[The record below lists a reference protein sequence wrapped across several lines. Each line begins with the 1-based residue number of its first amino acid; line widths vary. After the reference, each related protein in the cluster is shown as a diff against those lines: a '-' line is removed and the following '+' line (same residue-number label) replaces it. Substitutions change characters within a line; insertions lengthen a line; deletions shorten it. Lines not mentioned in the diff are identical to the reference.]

1 MSSAILESAKR
12 TFRMESQA
20 VADLEGLLTEDF
32 EYAVRDILKC
42 KGKLIVTGM
51 GKSGLIGRKIAATMA
66 STGTPAFFLHPA
78 EAYHGDLGMVSK
90 GDIILAISNSGQSDE
105 VLRLIPFI
113 QENGNTLI
121 SMTGNPDSALARNS
135 NYHLNIA
142 VKEEACPMSLA
153 PTSSTTATL
162 AMGDALAIALINER
176 GFRKEDFAR
185 FHPGG
190 TIGRRLITRVGDV
203 MRTDNL
209 ALAKPE
215 TKLSDVIIEISNARM
230 GVAVIMENGR
240 IAGLVTDGDVRRA
253 MQKYRDRFFE
263 VTAADVMT
271 RTPKTV
277 PTKARITEAEEIMRK
292 YKIHSLIVT
301 DDEGMLAGVV
311 ELYDMMLVNPQSEG

>member
-1 MSSAILESAKR
+1 MSSILESAKQ
-12 TFRMESQA
+12 TFCMESQA
-20 VADLEGLLTEDF
+20 IADLEGQLTPDF
-32 EYAVRDILKC
+32 EKAVLDIVKC
-42 KGKLIVTGM
+42 TGKVIVTGM

-78 EAYHGDLGMVSK
+78 DAYHGDLGMISK

-105 VLRLIPFI
+105 ILRLIPFL

-121 SMTGNPDSALARNS
+121 AMTGNPDSSLARNS
-135 NYHLNIA
+135 DYHLNIA
-142 VKEEACPMSLA
+142 VREEACPMSLA

-162 AMGDALAIALINER
+162 AMGDALAIALVNER

-190 TIGRRLITRVGDV
+190 TIGRRLVTKVGDV
-203 MRTDNL
+203 MRSDNL
-209 ALAKPE
+209 ATAAPG
-215 TKLSDVIIEISNARM
+215 TKLSEVIIEISKARM
-230 GVAVIMENGR
+230 GVAVILQDGQ

-253 MQKYRDRFFE
+253 MQKYGSGFFD
-263 VTAADVMT
+263 VTAGEVMT

-277 PTKARITEAEEIMRK
+277 SASARITEAEDIMRQ

-301 DDEGMLAGVV
+301 AQDGSLAGVV
-311 ELYDMMLVNPQSEG
+311 ELYDTMLVSPAGE

>member
-1 MSSAILESAKR
+1 MSRIIDSAKY
-12 TFRMESQA
+12 TFRKESEA
-20 VADLEGLLTEDF
+20 IADLEGQLTSDF
-32 EYAVRDILKC
+32 EKAVLDVIKC
-42 KGKLIVTGM
+42 TGKLIVTGM
-51 GKSGLIGRKIAATMA
+51 GKSGLIGRKIAATLA

-78 EAYHGDLGMVSK
+78 DAYHGDLGMISK
-90 GDIILAISNSGQSDE
+90 GDIILGISNSGQTDE
-105 VLRLIPFI
+105 ILRLIPFL

-135 NYHLNIA
+135 HYHLNIA

-190 TIGRRLITRVGDV
+190 TLGHRLITRVGDV
-203 MRTDNL
+203 MRSENL
-209 ALAKPE
+209 ALAAPD
-215 TKLSDVIIEISNARM
+215 TKLSDVIISISDARM
-230 GVAVIMENGR
+230 GVAIIMENGR

-253 MQKYRDRFFE
+253 MQKYRNSFFDI
-263 VTAADVMT
+263 TAAEVMT

-277 PTKARITEAEEIMRK
+277 SAGARITEAEEIMRK
-292 YKIHSLIVT
+292 NKIHSLIVT
-301 DDEGMLAGVV
+301 AADGSLAGVV
-311 ELYDMMLVNPQSEG
+311 ELYDMMLEGQQADF